1 MTSAIVLLN
10 CRFPFDATIP
20 GKVSQFS
27 AVSNV
32 YRTSGVYDVVLKVTA
47 DTESELHKVV
57 ADKIGRIANVDSALT
72 MIIAPVTL

>member
-27 AVSNV
+27 SVSNV
-32 YRTSGVYDVVLKVTA
+32 YRTSGVYDLILKVTA
-47 DTESELHKVV
+47 DTENELHKLV
-57 ADKIGRIANVDSALT
+57 ADKIDSIDNVDSSLT
-72 MIIAPVTL
+72 MIIAGA